1 MKEPFA
7 ETLSQIDAD
16 LIEEAAAE
24 SLPVRRSGRR
34 ALRIAA
40 IAAALLLGAGLWAS
54 ALLRSCG
61 GSLDPENDGSRE
73 AAEVAVSEDGEADI
87 AFDGCVVL

>member
-7 ETLSQIDAD
+7 ETLSQVDAD

-40 IAAALLLGAGLWAS
+40 IAAALLLGAAAALAILGLEHHGHDGHAVPHEEIH
-54 ALLRSCG
+54 ALR
-61 GSLDPENDGSRE
+61 
-73 AAEVAVSEDGEADI
+73 
-87 AFDGCVVL
+87 

>member
-16 LIEEAAAE
+16 LIEEVAAE

-54 ALLRSCG
+54 AFLRSCG
-61 GSLDPENDGSRE
+61 GSSDPENDGSRE

>member
-24 SLPVRRSGRR
+24 GLPVRRSGRR

-54 ALLRSCG
+54 ALLRSRG
-61 GSLDPENDGSRE
+61 GPLDPKNDGRGE
-73 AAEVAVSEDGEADI
+73 PAQAPVSEDGGADI
-87 AFDGCVVL
+87 AFDGCVVV

>member
-7 ETLSQIDAD
+7 EALSQVDAD

-34 ALRIAA
+34 ALRTAA
-40 IAAALLLGAGLWAS
+40 IAAALLL
-54 ALLRSCG
+54 
-61 GSLDPENDGSRE
+61 
-73 AAEVAVSEDGEADI
+73 
-87 AFDGCVVL
+87 